1 MKSSLKQHINSMV
14 KELIPLGVPR
24 RYSADETS
32 TTQLA
37 PCCQFQETGEK
48 QVNVQESLNPLPKP
62 MLPIKSS
69 VLEQKSISA
78 VASSTGSRKGSGGGQ
93 GSLPNVLMRKLQLD
107 DNNNSSH
114 SIKEGSLRPA
124 TKKDPLK
131 KTSGS
136 YNKDKNKEFAWA
148 FCKQLNENLK
158 VGKTLLHSDSLHKQS
173 PLPRTHVSRPVPES
187 HTSSSTQRGGK
198 LPGSSM
204 EQRGQHSAEKV
215 DKLLNGGHNST
226 LLSPVS
232 PEQEEITPFQATT
245 PAGVR
250 SLSLKRRRGS
260 STDSKGEGK
269 RLCQDKSITPTSANV
284 GSFSLNAQSI
294 SSPPKYIRRAFL
306 KTGSEK
312 GSLLLVERSGN
323 KSKTNYD
330 STSLSSSL
338 ARQLFKEPSREPR
351 SESFNPHSEIQPF
364 KTSGT
369 DHLREEI
376 QSSESKYSVDS
387 SVTADPSPSV
397 FSKHTRKCSN
407 EGSSPASSHSSSL
420 PGLIDDIK
428 ISSPLHQSELTT
440 PASLELTDSRKGK
453 VKTPKSDP
461 DTSPRG
467 SVPTT
472 ATRWN
477 GRREEE
483 EKIGRGLSYSIDLDL
498 DDDIGFALESCGLSL
513 SSSNSSSEEDQLMPL
528 QEILKRSAQVPDTP
542 GREAFSDPGTPLA
555 KAAQV
560 DVKNKVTS
568 YKNTLEQML
577 KEKEQNQKSKELEM
591 QLLQSCKEDLLK
603 LEEDEEHANAEVALS
618 LEQKEFLQKFSV
630 TSCAIR
636 DLHPGEEVFTLANFG
651 RLFNHWSLD
660 LRKIGV
666 TPNTLPQ
673 QTLLQARTEHVLLL
687 LTAGLFRRAY
697 SSSPC
702 QPQVTR
708 WLFQMMSVHPNP
720 STCAQILKTMTTIA
734 LSAAQHIV
742 ENSKKKFK
750 VWVPSLQDVAL
761 VFLNMGV
768 SYVNLFP
775 LEALQPPFTEGD
787 LLEDLEIQP
796 DDTRTEKKRDNF
808 PEHNFESIV
817 KYLAL
822 CAALC
827 PRAYTDEELLLLLT
841 LVYRVSL
848 ETCLKLL
855 PTGDLSCL
863 LQHLLNNMTQ
873 WETQLPQVCQA
884 ITDLTEDHHNL
895 RRLVQLLPH
904 NGRGKQ
910 LKRHLSVSIISK
922 LLNHRCTYTPACTE
936 FQLSDLR
943 SYLPRMRPSSLLKS
957 FIAAQKEQQ
966 ETDGCAPTPDQQA
979 YYLCYS
985 LLALTNEASNYEFLP
1000 SNQRNELLLLS
1011 AELEKH
1017 IKCDIRESEKMLYR
1031 SKVKDFVARIY
1042 TRWQVLL
1049 QRSRPQEGKLY
1060 DYWKPLPEDEVPN
1073 NEERESTEEAKQEEA
1088 TEEPL
1093 SEDSD
1098 SVQEEWVEEE
1108 NEVAVKSEEEL
1119 EGSVGVSE
1127 EASGELEEILGD
1139 TKVEEQ
1145 LVRLAD
1151 KEGKE
1156 EKGEEEMHK
1165 VDMNDELLEDGS
1177 PEALMEESDVEED
1190 MVKREEEEELLKDE
1204 EPLQKDGD
1212 LMRNENEQVEMF
1224 ELLDNDW
1231 LLEG

>member
-1 MKSSLKQHINSMV
+1 MKSNLKQQITSMV
-14 KELIPLGVPR
+14 KEIIPLGVSR

-32 TTQLA
+32 TTHLA
-37 PCCQFQETGEK
+37 PWRQSEKTEEK
-48 QVNVQESLNPLPKP
+48 QVLEVVNPLPKH
-62 MLPIKSS
+62 MLPFKSPM
-69 VLEQKSISA
+69 LEQKSVSA
-78 VASSTGSRKGSGGGQ
+78 VASSSGSRKGSEGGQ
-93 GSLPNVLMRKLQLD
+93 GNLSNVLMRKLQLD
-107 DNNNSSH
+107 DNNNSNYS
-114 SIKEGSLRPA
+114 SKKGSLQPA
-124 TKKDPLK
+124 AKKGILIQRQ
-131 KTSGS
+131 SS
-136 YNKDKNKEFAWA
+136 YNKDKEFALA
-148 FCKQLNENLK
+148 FFKQLNENLK
-158 VGKTLLHSDSLHKQS
+158 VGNAMLHSDSLHKQS
-173 PLPRTHVSRPVPES
+173 PVPHPHVSKSSES
-187 HTSSSTQRGGK
+187 YASSSAQGGGRI
-198 LPGSSM
+198 PGSNE

-215 DKLLNGGHNST
+215 DKLLNGGHNSH

-232 PEQEEITPFQATT
+232 SQQKESTPYQATT

-250 SLSLKRRRGS
+250 SLSLKRRRES
-260 STDSKGEGK
+260 STEEKGEGK
-269 RLCQDKSITPTSANV
+269 RLCQDEGYLTPTSARASSTSAAHN
-284 GSFSLNAQSI
+284 I
-294 SSPPKYIRRAFL
+294 SSPPKYVRSAIL
-306 KTGSEK
+306 KTGSEE
-312 GSLLLVERSGN
+312 GSLLLVEHSRD
-323 KSKTNYD
+323 KTKT
-330 STSLSSSL
+330 STSQSSSFP
-338 ARQLFKEPSREPR
+338 RQLFKEPSREPR
-351 SESFNPHSEIQPF
+351 SESCKSQSETQPA
-364 KTSGT
+364 KISRTN
-369 DHLREEI
+369 HLKELM
-376 QSSESKYSVDS
+376 QSSESKYQVDRLH
-387 SVTADPSPSV
+387 ALDPSPSLS
-397 FSKHTRKCSN
+397 SKLIRKCSN
-407 EGSSPASSHSSSL
+407 ERSSLASSHSSSL
-420 PGLIDDIK
+420 TGLIDEVT
-428 ISSPLHQSELTT
+428 ISSSPHQSGLATKTCVDLTG
-440 PASLELTDSRKGK
+440 SWKGVMK
-453 VKTPKSDP
+453 SPKPDP
-461 DTSPRG
+461 DTSPRANLP
-467 SVPTT
+467 ST
-472 ATRWN
+472 AARLD
-477 GRREEE
+477 GE
-483 EKIGRGLSYSIDLDL
+483 EKRNTLWNNSCLDL
-498 DDDIGFALESCGLSL
+498 ELDDGVGLGLGSCGLNL
-513 SSSNSSSEEDQLMPL
+513 SSSSSSSSSSSDHLL
-528 QEILKRSAQVPDTP
+528 SLREILERSTRVPATP
-542 GREAFSDPGTPLA
+542 DKGAFSEPSTPLPN
-555 KAAQV
+555 AAPV

-603 LEEDEEHANAEVALS
+603 LEEDEENANAEAALS
-618 LEQKEFLQKFSV
+618 LEQKEFLQRFSV

-651 RLFNHWSLD
+651 RLFSHQSLD

-666 TPNTLPQ
+666 KPNTLAQ
-673 QTLLQARTEHVLLL
+673 QTLLQAHTEHVLLL
-687 LTAGLFRRAY
+687 LSAGLFRRAY
-697 SSSPC
+697 SASPC

-720 STCAQILKTMTTIA
+720 STSSQILQAMTTIA

-742 ENSKKKFK
+742 ENGKTRFK

-768 SYVNLFP
+768 SFVNLFP

-787 LLEDLEIQP
+787 LLEGLDIQP
-796 DDTRTEKKRDNF
+796 DSTRTEKKCDSF

-827 PRAYTDEELLLLLT
+827 PKAYTDEELLLLLT

-863 LQHLLNNMTQ
+863 LQHLLNNMTH
-873 WETQLPQVCQA
+873 WEIQLPQVCQA

-943 SYLPRMRPSSLLKS
+943 SYLPRMRPSSLLKGL
-957 FIAAQKEQQ
+957 IAAQKEQQ
-966 ETDGCAPTPDQQA
+966 ETDSCAPTPDQQA

-985 LLALTNEASNYEFLP
+985 LLALTNEASNFEFLP

-1060 DYWKPLPEDEVPN
+1060 DYWTPLPEDEIPFH
-1073 NEERESTEEAKQEEA
+1073 EENQSTEHPKQEA
-1088 TEEPL
+1088 TEDPQ

-1098 SVQEEWVEEE
+1098 SVQEEWVEEK

-1119 EGSVGVSE
+1119 EECVGE
-1127 EASGELEEILGD
+1127 TGELLEILGD
-1139 TKVEEQ
+1139 TKEEEQ
-1145 LVRLAD
+1145 SVNLTD
-1151 KEGKE
+1151 KDGKE
-1156 EKGEEEMHK
+1156 KHK
-1165 VDMNDELLEDGS
+1165 VDMNEELLGEGS
-1177 PEALMEESDVEED
+1177 SEMLMESDLDED
-1190 MVKREEEEELLKDE
+1190 LVNREEELLKE
-1204 EPLQKDGD
+1204 EDPLEKDGD
-1212 LMRNENEQVEMF
+1212 LIRRENEDLEQL
-1224 ELLDNDW
+1224 ELSDEEW
-1231 LLEG
+1231 F